1 LTVEKQ
7 VFMKNQAQRK
17 EVIRESYA
25 GAPPR
30 ARATRPGHAGRD
42 PLAYRVVEAEPS
54 GSRPVRPAATGV
66 TRPRRKNRRRVP
78 PITMW
83 NGRFRALARA
93 LGLALVVEIVALC
106 LTSPLLTLQTV
117 KVAGAHVRTPA
128 QIARAAGLDKRS
140 NIFRAPMGRA
150 EAKLAGLPEVASVHV
165 ERQLPRTAVITL
177 QERSPLAYVNTHG
190 HWWAMDKDGLIFRQL
205 ESPPPGRPRMM
216 AAASSPPVL
225 GKKLKMPAMDAA
237 LKCLA
242 RLSALPLPPAV
253 AFHVD
258 ARHEAWL
265 NSSDGFKIKLG
276 PLDDAPARL
285 AVTERLLKGPDGPQ
299 ILQKALVLDMA
310 TPDNEVYK
318 RREDSAAYRLVSSKE

>member
-1 LTVEKQ
+1 
-7 VFMKNQAQRK
+7 MKNQAQRK
-17 EVIRESYA
+17 EVIRESPA
-25 GAPPR
+25 APPR
-30 ARATRPGHAGRD
+30 ARSARQTGGGRRD
-42 PLAYRVVEAEPS
+42 PLAYRVIEAEPS
-54 GSRPVRPAATGV
+54 GSRPARPAPTGV

-78 PITMW
+78 PVTMW
-83 NGRFRALARA
+83 NRRFRALARGLGFA
-93 LGLALVVEIVALC
+93 LFVEVVALC

-117 KVAGAHVRTPA
+117 KVDGATTRTPA
-128 QIARAAGLDKRS
+128 QIARAAGLDKRV

-150 EAKLAGLPEVASVHV
+150 EAKIASLPEIASVRV
-165 ERQLPRTAVITL
+165 ERQLPRAALITV

-190 HWWAMDKDGLIFRQL
+190 HWWAMDKNGLIFRQL
-205 ESPPPGRPRMM
+205 ESAPADRPRMM

-242 RLSALPLPPAV
+242 RVSALPLSSSV

-265 NSSDGFKIKLG
+265 NSANGFKIKLG

-318 RREDSAAYRLVSSKE
+318 RREDSAAYRLVSSKD